1 MEGGQR
7 NQDTKLT
14 ENVSLV
20 LSIPRFALNS
30 LLYLW
35 QMLYLLSGLAIGLL
49 DWDNLKLQV
58 IFYLEGCKC
67 EGGEGFEMGTSS
79 EVVKSPG
86 EHGWKL

>member
-1 MEGGQR
+1 
-7 NQDTKLT
+7 
-14 ENVSLV
+14 
-20 LSIPRFALNS
+20 
-30 LLYLW
+30 
-35 QMLYLLSGLAIGLL
+35 MLYLLSGLAIGLL